1 MKSANK
7 MLWMI
12 NGHLMLSGFMNMQ
25 IIAAISSTKKNVVLS
40 IHRLPIRTAEEDPF
54 ANIGVAHRQRYAK
67 VANPY
72 EHQDAFVCSTPS
84 KKKIILNTAKNTK
97 CMMIFINTF
106 FMVVDFINY
115 S

>member
-1 MKSANK
+1 
-7 MLWMI
+7 MLYFESTDFLLELPRRI
-12 NGHLMLSGFMNMQ
+12 LLQ
-25 IIAAISSTKKNVVLS
+25 ISEW
-40 IHRLPIRTAEEDPF
+40 H
-54 ANIGVAHRQRYAK
+54 IGQRYAK

-97 CMMIFINTF
+97 CMMIFINVF